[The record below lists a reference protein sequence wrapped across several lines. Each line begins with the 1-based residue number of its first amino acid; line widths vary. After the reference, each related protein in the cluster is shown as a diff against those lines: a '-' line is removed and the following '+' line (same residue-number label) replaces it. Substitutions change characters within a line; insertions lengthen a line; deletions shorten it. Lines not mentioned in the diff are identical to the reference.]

1 MQPDTTLAPSVA
13 QEPSCAATEDAG
25 APVLAP
31 GLYRL
36 HGPRLWRHDELTV
49 IWVAGL
55 GWAVVPRVALAA
67 LPAEPAEPDETVE
80 NLRAWNAASPI
91 RYGWRSNDVWK
102 PGRGWVPDDGEGSHA
117 GDGERPIG

>member
-1 MQPDTTLAPSVA
+1 MSDTPHTPPVAP
-13 QEPSCAATEDAG
+13 EPAGAATEDAG
-25 APVLAP
+25 APTIAP

-67 LPAEPAEPDETVE
+67 LPTGEGSDDTVIADAAEAAE
-80 NLRAWNAASPI
+80 NLRAWNAGEPI

-102 PGRGWVPDDGEGSHA
+102 SGQGWVPKREDTND
-117 GDGERPIG
+117 

>member
-1 MQPDTTLAPSVA
+1 VQQPNQPPDGDWALIATERAFDEWLAHQERWHARGA
-13 QEPSCAATEDAG
+13 QEPSGEATEDAG

-67 LPAEPAEPDETVE
+67 LPT
-80 NLRAWNAASPI
+80 
-91 RYGWRSNDVWK
+91 
-102 PGRGWVPDDGEGSHA
+102 GEGSDA
-117 GDGERPIG
+117 RA